1 MKPIILN
8 LSELSDSREVY
19 ESKPTIIIPLF
30 IYGILGMLMI
40 ALIWMYFG
48 HIDVVVKS
56 EGMIRPNNQVGTIVN
71 TYGGTLLDVKVLD
84 GDYVDEGDI
93 LYVIEHKEVLAEL
106 EYFENQLYETNE
118 SLVMLNKYKNSIE
131 EEVNYFINNEREE
144 EYFLK
149 FQGYMI
155 NYELAKK
162 NSSFTMKERELK
174 LESTISD
181 LADSEARLQC
191 MKKLKDSI
199 NQNRNLLMKTGI
211 EKEYYNLYQK
221 YINDYNAVIEQFKK
235 VEMDI
240 DSSTTEQGLLD
251 KMDYYNEMLEELEL
265 LKLSIEDEENY
276 FDNITSYSLQYD
288 EYINRMEELND
299 NYQQTK
305 ENYEINKLLKGLAVT
320 EWDVEQSKLTME
332 EAKRGIETYQDS
344 FLGNVISKITE
355 VENNLKELTLT
366 KDNTKSKEL
375 LYKLNENEK
384 KAAIENY
391 QLKYVIDLNNNIN
404 SQEDSIEALKLN
416 KNSLEL
422 QKDTEY
428 YIDSENGLN
437 GNLVEYRNNELRT
450 TIVNIDNYH
459 SKKRE
464 LEANIEKLNAQVNSA
479 VVKATKSGVINTNVD
494 LVKGDVLTSGLE
506 VLTIIP
512 EDDTKYKVNIYVS
525 NSDIGKLKV
534 GMEVKINIYAL
545 PNNDYGYVYGKITSI
560 SKDLKVDSNNTSGYY
575 LAQASLNETVLYNS
589 KGEELA
595 LKAGMACQ
603 AQMITESKSILRFVL
618 EKIDLWLD

>member
-1 MKPIILN
+1 M
-8 LSELSDSREVY
+8 SDSREVY

-332 EAKRGIETYQDS
+332 EAIRGIETYQDS